1 MMPPVKEMKNNASAD
16 SAPPPAW
23 ASWRTLLRLPIVLLV
38 AFSIGAG
45 LNRLGAALDRGGR
58 PAGFPRGV
66 VQGALMPM
74 ALPNL
79 LFGKDVTIYSANNTG
94 VAYKLGYTTG
104 VNVCGAIFFGFFF
117 WRLNRWRNSVARQSN
132 SDLAPSRRA

>member
-1 MMPPVKEMKNNASAD
+1 MMPPIKVMNNNAQAKPD
-16 SAPPPAW
+16 APSDWVP
-23 ASWRTLLRLPIVLLV
+23 RKTLVRLAIILV
-38 AFSIGAG
+38 IAFSIGAG
-45 LNRLGAALDRGGR
+45 LNRLGAVLDRTGR

-79 LFGKDVTIYSANNTG
+79 LFGKDVMIYSLNNTG
-94 VAYKLGYTTG
+94 VGYKLGYTTG

-117 WRLNRWRNSVARQSN
+117 WRLNRWRKSTV
-132 SDLAPSRRA
+132 RRPD

>member
-1 MMPPVKEMKNNASAD
+1 MMPPVKEMKN
-16 SAPPPAW
+16 SAPAAPASPPAW
-23 ASWRTLLRLPIVLLV
+23 ASWRTLLRLPLVLVV

-79 LFGKDVTIYSANNTG
+79 LFGQDVTIYSANNTG

-117 WRLNRWRNSVARQSN
+117 WRLNRWRNSAVRQSN
-132 SDLAPSRRA
+132 SGSDSPRRV

>member
-1 MMPPVKEMKNNASAD
+1 MMPPIKEMMDNAQAKPDAS
-16 SAPPPAW
+16 PAW
-23 ASWRTLLRLPIVLLV
+23 RAWRVYARLTIVLLV

-45 LNRLGAALDRGGR
+45 LNRVGAALDRTGR

-79 LFGKDVTIYSANNTG
+79 LFGKDVVIYSLNNTG
-94 VAYKLGYTTG
+94 VGYKLGYTTG
-104 VNVCGAIFFGFFF
+104 VNTCGAIFFGFFF
-117 WRLNRWRNSVARQSN
+117 WRINRWRKSA
-132 SDLAPSRRA
+132 AIRRN

>member
-1 MMPPVKEMKNNASAD
+1 MMPPIKEMNDNAQAKPD
-16 SAPPPAW
+16 APHAW
-23 ASWRTLLRLPIVLLV
+23 GSWRVCARLAVVLLV
-38 AFSIGAG
+38 AYSIGAG
-45 LNRLGAALDRGGR
+45 LNRLGTVLDRAGH

-79 LFGKDVTIYSANNTG
+79 LFGKDVIIYSLNNTG
-94 VAYKLGYTTG
+94 VGYKLGYTTG

-117 WRLNRWRNSVARQSN
+117 WRLNRWRKSTT
-132 SDLAPSRRA
+132 RRAD